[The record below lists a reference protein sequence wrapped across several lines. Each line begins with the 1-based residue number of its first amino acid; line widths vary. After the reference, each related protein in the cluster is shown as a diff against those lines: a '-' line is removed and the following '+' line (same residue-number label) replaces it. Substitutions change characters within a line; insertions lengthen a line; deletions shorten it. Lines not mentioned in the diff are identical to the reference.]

1 MYNFI
6 IMKKLIQIII
16 DSRDSTLEGYTYPN
30 LITLLDVVEIFFY
43 YRLLRNCII
52 LNLFLTLLNLF
63 PFSIIA

>member
-1 MYNFI
+1 MI
-6 IMKKLIQIII
+6 E
-16 DSRDSTLEGYTYPN
+16 SRDSTLDGNTYPN

-63 PFSIIA
+63 PFSMIA